1 MEIKL
6 LERNFSMPILLL
18 GNHEIDLISGK
29 RNITIRR
36 LWKQPLYRGDR
47 LYCYWNILSKE
58 REKIFEAEVT
68 QVDILTFK
76 EIVSNPDLPSK
87 LGYKSSRE
95 LEKDLRK
102 TYPNN
107 TGDNDEFQVFE
118 FRKLHVS
125 QWEGSTINQKNMIIK
140 KADVLFDMGEYKQS
154 SLCYQAALEYDPKD
168 VHLLNRIGDNLS
180 RLGQFGDA
188 IKNYK
193 KAIKVDPN
201 NEYLYN
207 NIAIVYLSKGEP
219 DNALKMNSKA
229 LKINS
234 QNTTILY
241 WRGIIYE
248 MLNDFEKALQFFD
261 YVLKLDDTNPDVWNE
276 RGTILNMLGMSEEA
290 LKSYDKSLELCLDDA
305 KDSNTWASKGNTLL
319 DMQRYEEA
327 IKCYDNALETDSS
340 NPIILNNK
348 GVAYME
354 LDNFKEAIE
363 CFTKVLV
370 MYPDNPDAQ
379 VLQEVCLE
387 NL

>member
-1 MEIKL
+1 
-6 LERNFSMPILLL
+6 MPILLL
-18 GNHEIDLISGK
+18 GNKDIDLISGK

-36 LWKQPLYRGDR
+36 LWKQPLYTGDR
-47 LYCYWNILSKE
+47 LFCYWNILSKE

-68 QVDILTFK
+68 KVDILSFK
-76 EIVSNPDLPSK
+76 EVISDSELPQK
-87 LGYKSSRE
+87 LGYKNSRE

-102 TYPNN
+102 SYPNN
-107 TGDNDEFQVFE
+107 TEDDDEFQIFE
-118 FRKLHVS
+118 FKKLHIT
-125 QWEGSTINQKNMIIK
+125 QWEGSAINQKNMIIK
-140 KADVLFDMGEYKQS
+140 KADVLFEMGEYKQS
-154 SLCYQAALEYDPKD
+154 SLCYQAALEYDPED
-168 VHLLNRIGDNLS
+168 AHLLNRIGDNLT

-193 KAIKVDPN
+193 KAIKVEPD

-207 NIAIVYLSKGEP
+207 NMAITYLNKGEP
-219 DNALKMNSKA
+219 DKAIKMSDEA

-234 QNTTILY
+234 KNTTILY

-248 MLNDFEKALQFFD
+248 MLNDFEKALEYFD
-261 YVLKLDDTNPDVWNE
+261 QVLELDDSDPDVWNE
-276 RGTILNMLGMSEEA
+276 RGTILNMLGKSEEA
-290 LKSYDKSLELCLDDA
+290 LLSYDKSLELCLDDF

-319 DMQRYEEA
+319 GLQRYEEA
-327 IKCYDNALETDSS
+327 IECYDNALKIDDT
-340 NPIILNNK
+340 NHIILNNK

-354 LDNFKEAIE
+354 LDDFQSAIE

-370 MYPDNPDAQ
+370 MYPNNPDAQ

>member
-1 MEIKL
+1 
-6 LERNFSMPILLL
+6 MPILLL
-18 GNHEIDLISGK
+18 GNKDIDLISGK

-47 LYCYWNILSKE
+47 LFCYWNILSKE

-68 QVDILTFK
+68 QVEIMSFK
-76 EIVSNPDLPSK
+76 EVISNSELPQK
-87 LGYKSSRE
+87 LGYRNSRE

-102 TYPNN
+102 SYPNN
-107 TGDNDEFQVFE
+107 TKDNDEFQVFE
-118 FRKLHVS
+118 FRKLHVT
-125 QWEGSTINQKNMIIK
+125 QWEGNAINQKNMIIK

-154 SLCYQAALEYDPKD
+154 SLCYQAALEYDPED
-168 VHLLNRIGDNLS
+168 AHLLNRIGDNLT

-188 IKNYK
+188 IKSYR
-193 KAIKVDPN
+193 KAIKIEPK

-207 NIAIVYLSKGEP
+207 NLAIAYLNKGEP
-219 DNALKMNSKA
+219 DKALKMSTEA
-229 LKINS
+229 LRINS
-234 QNTTILY
+234 QNTTVLY

-248 MLNDFEKALQFFD
+248 MLNDFEKALKYFD
-261 YVLKLDDTNPDVWNE
+261 YVLRIDDKNPDVWNE
-276 RGTILNMLGMSEEA
+276 RGTILNMLGKSEEA
-290 LKSYDKSLELCLDDA
+290 LKSYDKSLELCLDDM

-319 DMQRYEEA
+319 GLQRYEEA
-327 IKCYDNALETDSS
+327 IECYDNALEIDDT
-340 NPIILNNK
+340 NHIILNNK

-354 LDNFKEAIE
+354 LDDFESAIE

-370 MYPDNPDAQ
+370 MYPNNPDAQ

>member
-1 MEIKL
+1 
-6 LERNFSMPILLL
+6 MPILLL
-18 GNHEIDLISGK
+18 GNRDIDLISGK

-47 LYCYWNILSKE
+47 LFCYWNILSKE

-68 QVDILTFK
+68 RVDILTFK
-76 EIVSNPDLPSK
+76 EIISDNELPAK
-87 LGYKSSRE
+87 LGYKNSRE
-95 LEKDLRK
+95 MEKDLRK
-102 TYPNN
+102 SYPNN
-107 TGDNDEFQVFE
+107 TGDDDEFQVFE
-118 FRKLHVS
+118 FKKLHVS
-125 QWEGSTINQKNMIIK
+125 QWEGSAINQKNMIIK

-154 SLCYQAALEYDPKD
+154 SLCYQAALEYDPED
-168 VHLLNRIGDNLS
+168 ANLLNRIGDNLT

-188 IKNYK
+188 IKNYR
-193 KAIKVDPN
+193 KAIKIEPD

-207 NIAIVYLSKGEP
+207 NMAITFLNKGEP
-219 DNALKMNSKA
+219 DKALKMSTEA
-229 LKINS
+229 LKVNS

-248 MLNDFEKALQFFD
+248 MLNDFEKALKYFD
-261 YVLKLDDTNPDVWNE
+261 YVLRLDDSNPDVWNE
-276 RGTILNMLGMSEEA
+276 RGTILNMLGKSEEA
-290 LKSYDKSLELCLDDA
+290 LESYDKSLELCLDDM

-319 DMQRYEEA
+319 GLQRYEEA
-327 IKCYDNALETDSS
+327 IECYDNALKIDDT
-340 NPIILNNK
+340 NHIILNNK

-354 LDNFKEAIE
+354 LDDFQSAIE

-370 MYPDNPDAQ
+370 MYPNNPDAQ